1 MPIITI
7 VSGMYCNG
15 DAVASQLARELG
27 ARLLTDDDVIRW
39 AVEHHDISAKDLTD
53 TLNGR
58 SGLLRR
64 SARDKRRDTA
74 YLRQAIAELMCD
86 GGIVH
91 HGRTGHLLPR
101 SVAHILKVCLLATLP
116 HRVQVAATE
125 DGLSDGAARKKIR
138 SSDLELAEW
147 AKYLFEKSPWDKTLY
162 DLKLPMQTHTPAEA
176 VKMIVDHS
184 RSDVVAPTEE
194 SRQGLAD
201 FRLAAK
207 VNAILTGQGHEI
219 DVISAG
225 GHVTIEVNKYVV
237 RFDHL
242 RERLEKAAAEI
253 DGVAGVKVL
262 AGPQFRAGYLMDK
275 EEFALPAKVMLVDDE
290 REFVHT
296 LSERLQMRNIGT
308 TTVYTGEQALEAIEQ
323 DEPEVMVLDLRM
335 PGIDGIEVLRK
346 VKQAR
351 PHVEVI
357 VLTGHGSGEDEALA
371 RELGAFAYIEKPV
384 SMQRLT
390 ETLQAAY
397 ERIRQRSRAAETPEE

>member
-7 VSGMYCNG
+7 VSGVFCHG
-15 DAVASQLARELG
+15 EAIASHLAGELG
-27 ARLLTDDDVIRW
+27 ARLVTDEDVLRT
-39 AVEHHDISAKDLTD
+39 AAGLHGISTKDLSD

-64 SARDKRRDTA
+64 SAREKRRDTA
-74 YLRQAIAELMCD
+74 CLSQAIAESI
-86 GGIVH
+86 GGDNVIH

-101 SVAHILKVCLLATLP
+101 TVAHVLRICLLASFP
-116 HRVQVAATE
+116 HRVEVAGQE
-125 DGLSDGAARKKIR
+125 EGLSGASARKKIR

-147 AKYLFEKSPWDKTLY
+147 TKFLFDKSPWDKTLY
-162 DLKLPMQTHTPAEA
+162 DLKLPMQVHSPAEA
-176 VKMIVDHS
+176 VAMILDHAGS
-184 RSDVVAPTEE
+184 EVVQPTAA
-194 SRQGLAD
+194 SRQALED

-207 VNAILTGQGHEI
+207 VDAILTRQGH
-219 DVISAG
+219 DVGVTSASG
-225 GHVTIEVNKYVV
+225 QVTVEVNKYVV

-242 RERLEKAAAEI
+242 RDRLENAAAEI
-253 DGVAGVKVL
+253 DGVTSVKVL
-262 AGPQFRAGYLMDK
+262 AGPQFRAGYLLDK
-275 EEFALPAKVMLVDDE
+275 DEFAFPAKVLLVDDE

-296 LSERLQMRNIGT
+296 LSERLQMRDIGT
-308 TTVYTGEQALEAIEQ
+308 KTVYTGEQALEAIEQ

-346 VKQAR
+346 VKQSR

-357 VLTGHGSGEDEALA
+357 VLTGHGSSEDEALA

-384 SMQRLT
+384 SIQRLT

-397 ERIRQRSRAAETPEE
+397 EKIRQRTRAAKQAEE

>member
-7 VSGMYCNG
+7 VSGVYCHG
-15 DAVASQLARELG
+15 DAIASHLARDLG
-27 ARLLTDDDVIRW
+27 ARLLTDDDVVRW
-39 AVEHHDISAKDLTD
+39 AMEHHDVGIKDLTD

-58 SGLLRR
+58 SGLFRR
-64 SARDKRRDTA
+64 SASDKRRDTA
-74 YLRQAIAELMCD
+74 YLREAIAELTCD
-86 GGIVH
+86 GGVVH
-91 HGRTGHLLPR
+91 HGRTGYLLPR
-101 SVAHILKVCLLATLP
+101 AVSHVLKVCLLATLP
-116 HRVQVAATE
+116 HRVQVAAEE
-125 DGLSDGAARKKIR
+125 DGLAESAAKKKIR

-162 DLKLPMQTHTPAEA
+162 DLKLPMQTHSPAEA
-176 VKMIVDHS
+176 VAMILDHS
-184 RSDVVAPTEE
+184 RSEVVVPTEA
-194 SRQGLAD
+194 SRQALAD

-207 VNAILTGQGHEI
+207 VNAILTGQGHEV

-225 GHVTIEVNKYVV
+225 GQITIEVNKYVV

-242 RERLEKAAAEI
+242 RERLEKAAKEI
-253 DGVAGVKVL
+253 NGVSGVKVL
-262 AGPQFRAGYLMDK
+262 QGPQFRAGYIVDK
-275 EEFALPAKVMLVDDE
+275 AEFALPAKVMLVDDE
-290 REFVHT
+290 KEFVHT

-335 PGIDGIEVLRK
+335 PGIDGIEVLRR

-384 SMQRLT
+384 SIQRLT

-397 ERIRQRSRAAETPEE
+397 EQIRQRSRAAETSEE